1 MFTLSNKTAYRLA
14 IAGSLLAVILLIWL
28 SLGVGIIGADG
39 DPANRMYFVVVAVGI
54 IGALV
59 MRLKPA
65 GMMRVLLAMAFVQVI
80 ITGVAMIAK
89 LGLPYSGPMEL
100 ILMNGFFIV
109 AFLVAAWLFRKAA
122 AGR

>member
-80 ITGVAMIAK
+80 ITGIAMIAK
-89 LGLPYSGPMEL
+89 IGLPYSGPMEL
-100 ILMNGFFIV
+100 ILLNGFFIV
-109 AFLVAAWLFRKAA
+109 AFLVAAWLFRKAS

>member
-1 MFTLSNKTAYRLA
+1 
-14 IAGSLLAVILLIWL
+14 
-28 SLGVGIIGADG
+28 
-39 DPANRMYFVVVAVGI
+39 MYFVVVAVGI

>member
-80 ITGVAMIAK
+80 ITGIAMIAK
-89 LGLPYSGPMEL
+89 MGLPYSGPMEL
-100 ILMNGFFIV
+100 ILLNGFFIV
-109 AFLVAAWLFRKAA
+109 AFLVAAWLFRKAS